1 MLLDEFAR
9 ILTHENG
16 NPGVGVA
23 AFEKR
28 QHWQREYDISDSI
41 NADKEDIFNVV
52 VQNNAADENGQT
64 SLLRIFSNLIYG
76 KHE

>member
-16 NPGVGVA
+16 NPCVGVA
-23 AFEKR
+23 AFKKR
-28 QHWQREYDISDSI
+28 QHGQREDDISDSI
-41 NADKEDIFNVV
+41 DADKEDIFNVV